1 MMEFTVLHQ
10 AQRQSKANLAVETEK
25 IAQSGI
31 NFIWNGEGHKLP
43 K

>member
-25 IAQSGI
+25 IAQSG
-31 NFIWNGEGHKLP
+31 NFFWNGEGHKLP